1 MNSSNKTKSQLL
13 AEIISLKK
21 QIVQLQ
27 NQHRSEL
34 PGKGTKITSDQEEER
49 YRLLFEL
56 SPSGIILEDQDGTIL
71 DVNEAFCRSIGYTR
85 KELIGKH
92 VSILAHPDV
101 KDQVNDNISRLL
113 SGEVLKHNE
122 KSVRKNGTICY
133 MELNET
139 KVVLPDGRV
148 GILCIADDFTER
160 VKAEEEYMQRQKLQG
175 ALELAGAVCHELNQP
190 LTIISITSDLLKDF
204 PEVKN
209 LLENLDIIKK
219 ETSRMGEITK
229 KLMKITKYETR
240 NYLNGN
246 KIVDIDKASRE
257 KD

>member
-1 MNSSNKTKSQLL
+1 MNPSNKKRAQLL
-13 AEIISLKK
+13 AEITSLKE
-21 QIVQLQ
+21 QIAQQQ
-27 NQHRSEL
+27 NQRKSKF
-34 PGKGTKITSDQEEER
+34 PGEGSKITSNQEEER

-56 SPSGIILEDQDGTIL
+56 SPSGIILEDQDGNIL
-71 DVNEAFCRSIGYTR
+71 DVNEAFCRSVGYTR
-85 KELIGKH
+85 MELIGKH
-92 VSILAHPDV
+92 VRILAHPDV
-101 KDQVNDNISRLL
+101 QGQVNDNISRLL
-113 SGEVLKHNE
+113 SGKVLKHNE
-122 KSVRKNGTICY
+122 KSVRKDGTICY

-139 KVVLPDGRV
+139 KVVLPNGRV

-160 VKAEEEYMQRQKLQG
+160 VKADEEHMQRQKLQG

-204 PEVKN
+204 PDSKN
-209 LLENLDIIKK
+209 LQENLAIIKK

-246 KIVDIDKASRE
+246 KIVDIDKASQD
-257 KD
+257 KT